1 MEWLLVPALAVVIV
15 LLAVA
20 VFLWGLLEVRLAYR
34 IYANDPIP
42 VMETTREGP
51 VEVEGTVEP
60 AGEVLESPFTET
72 PCVAYEYTVE
82 EKRTRSSSSG
92 NSSSTRTT
100 WEEIDSG
107 TAVVPFRVADDTGRV
122 LVEPAGVDLRLSS
135 DETIRVRG
143 GKRPSDPIT
152 RFIRENED
160 VSDENRSV
168 GVGPLEFAT
177 GRDRRYKERIL
188 EVDGPVHVYGT
199 ARFDTSVSREAGTVN
214 AVIGSDDSRRAEGFG
229 GLVGSL
235 LFSTPFLVSDTSEG
249 RTALRVALPGV
260 GAIVVSLV
268 ILTVGVVLLIG

>member
-1 MEWLLVPALAVVIV
+1 MEWILFPALVVVIV
-15 LLAVA
+15 LVAVV

-34 IYANDPIP
+34 IYANEPIP

-60 AGEVLESPFTET
+60 AEEVLESPFTET

-82 EKRTRSSSSG
+82 EKRTRSSSTG

-107 TAVVPFRVADDTGRV
+107 TAVVPFRVADDTGSA
-122 LVEPAGVDLRLSS
+122 LVDPVGVDLRLSS
-135 DETIRVRG
+135 EETVRIRG
-143 GKRPSDPIT
+143 GNSPPEPIA

-168 GVGPLEFAT
+168 GLGPLEFAT
-177 GRDRRYKERIL
+177 GRDRRYEERVL

-199 ARFDTSVSREAGTVN
+199 ARFDTNVGREAGTVN
-214 AVIGSDDSRRAEGFG
+214 AVIGADDSRRAEGFG
-229 GLVGSL
+229 GVVGSL

-260 GAIVVSLV
+260 GAIVVSLA
-268 ILTVGVVLLIG
+268 ILTVGVVLLVG